1 MSPTDAVSPREMG
14 LWGPIV
20 MWRSFLQRR
29 TGMITRRLKEEIS
42 YAVQKYYEAS
52 GELRPTESFPIVSI
66 HKDEV
71 PEPLSR
77 KIRSIEEQY
86 RDDAR
91 ASNPSGKPFKEML
104 LTTSH
109 SERLHIFR
117 GVLENELSRLTA
129 RAAMEDAIADC
140 RRDADGTNDGRTS
153 DGRNRRTN
161 DGRRL
166 LDDAW
171 VVRGV
176 PLLEELEARNQE
188 ASRMQFQQ
196 MQTPLSPALVF
207 PPKAADENA
216 EIDPQM
222 DAEIDGKMLSWHAEW
237 QKRLSCWWRTL
248 PPTMSTNLIECTGAI
263 GLHLSSRL
271 EAAWQQVLLFSLS
284 HAPHL
289 FFFTPHL
296 SQISQPLLP

>member
-1 MSPTDAVSPREMG
+1 
-14 LWGPIV
+14 
-20 MWRSFLQRR
+20 
-29 TGMITRRLKEEIS
+29 MITRRLKEEIS

-176 PLLEELEARNQE
+176 
-188 ASRMQFQQ
+188 
-196 MQTPLSPALVF
+196 
-207 PPKAADENA
+207 
-216 EIDPQM
+216 
-222 DAEIDGKMLSWHAEW
+222 
-237 QKRLSCWWRTL
+237 
-248 PPTMSTNLIECTGAI
+248 
-263 GLHLSSRL
+263 
-271 EAAWQQVLLFSLS
+271 
-284 HAPHL
+284 
-289 FFFTPHL
+289 
-296 SQISQPLLP
+296 